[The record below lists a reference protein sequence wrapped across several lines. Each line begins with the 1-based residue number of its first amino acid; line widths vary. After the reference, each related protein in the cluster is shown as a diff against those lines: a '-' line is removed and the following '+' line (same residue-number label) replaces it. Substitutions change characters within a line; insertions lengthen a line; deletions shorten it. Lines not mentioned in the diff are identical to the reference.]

1 MGVII
6 IIAVFWLLG
15 LLMAWS
21 SASSRHAPTGVWKKS
36 AIPTRTRISAGPLTP
51 ATWTSGDASPADKD
65 RRIPRLHNKKGY
77 PMENTNLK
85 RLAAM
90 CAAAAS
96 LSTLGLAGTAMA
108 VETPTTSDTGTASIT
123 LNAAQ
128 GNTLTGHTF
137 DFYRLGSY
145 GDITANGDTDVKSLT
160 VNKIDDASDKWI
172 AAANAKAGIADLQGF
187 DAAGDLAHVGKDGE
201 PTGTVQGQLREAAKQ
216 LAASASASKIQAVKS
231 VAGTGD
237 TMTVSDLPNGLYL
250 IVDSDGVPMIVG
262 TPVQGTKTLNGV
274 TLGTLT
280 VKSKTTTI
288 DKKVSRDRLNKGTFI
303 DSKAGGTEDSAS
315 FTVGE
320 TVDFKYVF
328 TLPNM
333 QAATQTVVKDT
344 MNGLTLAG
352 DPAFSIDGKTVTP
365 SVAKGENGDGFTAT
379 FDQAFIKANSAKQV
393 TVTYKATVANAKRA
407 AQASNT
413 AAISTTFYDGTAASK
428 TTVDSNDTA
437 TVSAYD
443 VNIKK
448 TNWDGK
454 QALQGA
460 GFKIQNKDTG
470 KWMKQDPK
478 TGSWTY
484 VDTQGEASQF
494 LTGENGQL
502 NIAGLGAGNY
512 HVVESKVPDNMT
524 SLVTVEF
531 DMTITDGG
539 KVSTSADTNKL
550 ITGQPTNDNKWTIT
564 VRNIDALTELPQTG
578 GLLGNTMIGV
588 VVIAM
593 AGGVAYLTVQSKRRR
608 EAHTL

>member
-1 MGVII
+1 MVSHIN
-6 IIAVFWLLG
+6 V
-15 LLMAWS
+15 
-21 SASSRHAPTGVWKKS
+21 
-36 AIPTRTRISAGPLTP
+36 
-51 ATWTSGDASPADKD
+51 
-65 RRIPRLHNKKGY
+65 
-77 PMENTNLK
+77 K

-96 LSTLGLAGTAMA
+96 LSTFGLAGSAMA
-108 VETPTTSDTGTASIT
+108 VETPTTADTGTASIT

-128 GNTLTGHTF
+128 GNTLAAHTF

-145 GDITANGDTDVKSLT
+145 GDITAKGDTDVKSLT

-172 AAANAKAGIADLQGF
+172 AAANGKAGITDLQGF

-201 PTGTVQGQLREAAKQ
+201 PTGAVQGQLREAAKQ
-216 LAASASASKIQAVKS
+216 LAASASASKIAAVKT
-231 VAGTGD
+231 VKGEGT

-250 IVDSDGVPMIVG
+250 IVDSNGVPMIVG

-288 DKKVSRDRLNKGTFI
+288 DKKVSRDRLNKGEFI
-303 DSKAGGTEDSAS
+303 DSKAGDTEDSAS

-352 DPAFSIDGKTVTP
+352 DPAFSIDGKAVTP
-365 SVAKGENGDGFTAT
+365 TVAKGKDGFTAT

-393 TVTYKATVANAKRA
+393 AVTYKAVVTNAKRA

-448 TNWDGK
+448 TNWNGK

-478 TGSWTY
+478 TGSWAY
-484 VDTQGEASQF
+484 VDTQAEGTQF
-494 LTGENGQL
+494 TTGANGQL

-512 HVVESKVPDNMT
+512 HVVESKVPDSMT
-524 SLVTVEF
+524 SLVTVAF
-531 DMTITDGG
+531 DMNITDGG
-539 KVSTSADTNKL
+539 KVSTSADANKL

-564 VRNIDALTELPQTG
+564 VKNIDALTELPQTG

-588 VVIAM
+588 IVIAM
-593 AGGVAYLTVQSKRRR
+593 AGGVAYLTVQSKKRR
-608 EAHTL
+608 EAHAL

>member
-1 MGVII
+1 MVSH
-6 IIAVFWLLG
+6 VN
-15 LLMAWS
+15 
-21 SASSRHAPTGVWKKS
+21 V
-36 AIPTRTRISAGPLTP
+36 
-51 ATWTSGDASPADKD
+51 
-65 RRIPRLHNKKGY
+65 
-77 PMENTNLK
+77 K

-96 LSTLGLAGTAMA
+96 LSTFGLAGSAMA
-108 VETPTTSDTGTASIT
+108 VETPTTADTATASIT

-128 GNTLTGHTF
+128 GNTLVGHTF

-145 GDITANGDTDVKSLT
+145 GDITAGTTGTDVKSLT

-172 AAANAKAGIADLQGF
+172 AAANTKAGITDLQGF

-216 LAASASASKIQAVKS
+216 LAASASKITAVKS
-231 VAGTGD
+231 VPGTGD

-262 TPVQGTKTLNGV
+262 TPIQGTKTLNGV

-288 DKKVSRDRLNKGTFI
+288 DKTVSKDRNNKGTFI

-320 TVDFKYVF
+320 TVDFKYVL

-352 DPAFSIDGKTVTP
+352 DPAFSIGGKTVTP
-365 SVAKGENGDGFTAT
+365 TVAKGENGDGFTAT
-379 FDQAFIKANSAKQV
+379 FDQAFIKANSAKKV
-393 TVTYKATVANAKRA
+393 TVTYQAVVANAKRV

-448 TNWDGK
+448 TDWNGK

-460 GFKIQNKDTG
+460 GFKIRNKDTG

-550 ITGQPTNDNKWTIT
+550 ITGQPTDDNKWTIT

-593 AGGVAYLTVQSKRRR
+593 AGGVAYLTVRSKRRR
-608 EAHTL
+608 EAHAL